1 MEASGT
7 TSLDVLPGGVSSS
20 NDPVQLVAQD
30 VANELKASAPVYSAT
45 NVAPTTARL
54 DDQNAIVKSL
64 ASASKR
70 GFTAFPQQD
79 VVHSSI
85 PHQTDPARQQDY
97 IPRPAPRMDYIAA
110 DEATRCVPHVEHT
123 MEDESELWFEAVKLP
138 VLVASCYFLYQTP
151 PARRLIRAAFP
162 LMISQS
168 GGFNM
173 QGQMLSS
180 VIFGAIVYGGT
191 QLLDVLSA

>member
-1 MEASGT
+1 MDASGT
-7 TSLDVLPGGVSSS
+7 TRLDVLPGGAPSAK
-20 NDPVQLVAQD
+20 DPVQLVAQD
-30 VANELKASAPVYSAT
+30 VANELKASAPVYSAA

-54 DDQNAIVKSL
+54 EDQNALVKSL

-97 IPRPAPRMDYIAA
+97 IPRPAARRDYIAA
-110 DEATRCVPHVEHT
+110 DEAVRCVPQAEQT
-123 MEDESELWFEAVKLP
+123 MEVESELWFEAIKLP
-138 VLVASCYFLYQTP
+138 VLVAACYFLYQTP

-162 LMISQS
+162 LVISQS

-180 VIFGAIVYGGT
+180 VIFGGIVYGGT